1 MSSTGGPTAVPPPP
15 SSTREPPTPSSTREP
30 PPPSNTPPPS
40 SSPRPSQTAEPPQPS
55 SSSRVTTPP
64 PQSSVVP
71 LPPPVTQTIIS
82 SRTQNPGPTPSL
94 TRNTRTVLDP
104 TETNPSDAQLLDAG
118 DGKSK
123 GFPVGAGVG
132 IGVVAA
138 GFLIAIVGF
147 IWIRKRR
154 DRLTNTARL
163 DFNNPD
169 SHGSLW
175 RQESG
180 VKPAVASVPI
190 ASAASNSAAT
200 SAATLAAPA
209 VAAAGPGMTSRP
221 SSMLPT
227 GAYYGPN
234 AYDGYYAQQPQT
246 YAYYDAPNTSQVLPY
261 GYYPAQGY
269 EYADP
274 YYGHQYA
281 AYAPQQQYADMHPSE
296 PYDPNSIDAHQFP
309 EGTKVAGSTTTQGA
323 SNPAPDQKKG

>member
-1 MSSTGGPTAVPPPP
+1 MSSSGGSTAVPPLSP
-15 SSTREPPTPSSTREP
+15 TREPPTPSSTREP

-40 SSPRPSQTAEPPQPS
+40 SSPRPSPTAEPPQPS

-64 PQSSVVP
+64 PQSSVP

-82 SRTQNPGPTPSL
+82 SRTQNPGSTPSL
-94 TRNTRTVLDP
+94 SRSTRSLINP
-104 TETNPSDAQLLDAG
+104 TETTNPSDAQLLDAG

-154 DRLTNTARL
+154 DRITNTARL

-175 RQESG
+175 RQQGG
-180 VKPAVASVPI
+180 VKPVVASVPI
-190 ASAASNSAAT
+190 SSAASTSAAT
-200 SAATLAAPA
+200 TTATLAAPA
-209 VAAAGPGMTSRP
+209 VAAAPAMTSRP

-227 GAYYGPN
+227 GAYYSPN
-234 AYDGYYAQQPQT
+234 AYDAYYAQQQQP
-246 YAYYDAPNTSQVLPY
+246 YAYYDAPNGSQAIPY

-269 EYADP
+269 EAYADP

-281 AYAPQQQYADMHPSE
+281 AYVPQQQYADMHASE
-296 PYDPNSIDAHQFP
+296 QYDPNSIDAHQFP

-323 SNPAPDQKKG
+323 SNPAPDQKMG